1 MAEATQTKTTIAID
15 PVTRIE
21 GHLKAE
27 VVVENG
33 KVVDAKLTGG
43 MYRGFESILRGRHPR
58 DAAQIVQRICGVCP
72 TAHATAASIALEKAS
87 GTAVPSNGRATR
99 NLILGANYLQ
109 SHILH
114 FYHLA
119 GQDFIQGPDTA
130 PFMPRYA
137 KPDLRL
143 PPAINAVGVDQ
154 YVEALE
160 VRAVCH
166 EMVALFGGRMPHVHG
181 ILAGGA
187 AEIPTKE
194 KLVEYAARFKKVRKF
209 VEEKYLPV
217 VYLVGSQY
225 KDLGAFGQGYRNALC
240 VGVFPLD
247 DEGKEFVFKAGAYQD
262 GKDMPFDVKRV
273 TEDVKYSWFADST
286 SGKPF
291 TKGENVLEVDKKGA
305 YSFVKA
311 PLYNG
316 KPMEVGPLARMWVN
330 NKPISPIGQKLFKE
344 YFGLD
349 VKNFRD
355 MGEDLAFSL
364 LGRHVA
370 RAEESYLMLDV
381 VERFLKEVRPD
392 EETFSMPVMKDS
404 EGFGFTEAP
413 RGSLMHF
420 TKVRNGKID
429 NYQIVSATL
438 WNCAPR
444 NDTGMR
450 GALEE
455 ALALAPSATSATALS
470 AAGWALTTL
479 PASVLELRIWLD
491 PTMEE
496 AWARQAASA
505 CTGALA
511 AAWLCVTPAPMRII
525 CSRFPIC
532 FSSFIFVISTRHSG
546 QCFPSLISSTRSV
559 PPAITLAFPICF
571 CSSPAA
577 SSTVCGT

>member
-247 DEGKEFVFKAGAYQD
+247 DEG
-262 GKDMPFDVKRV
+262 
-273 TEDVKYSWFADST
+273 
-286 SGKPF
+286 
-291 TKGENVLEVDKKGA
+291 
-305 YSFVKA
+305 
-311 PLYNG
+311 
-316 KPMEVGPLARMWVN
+316 
-330 NKPISPIGQKLFKE
+330 
-344 YFGLD
+344 
-349 VKNFRD
+349 
-355 MGEDLAFSL
+355 
-364 LGRHVA
+364 
-370 RAEESYLMLDV
+370 
-381 VERFLKEVRPD
+381 
-392 EETFSMPVMKDS
+392 
-404 EGFGFTEAP
+404 
-413 RGSLMHF
+413 
-420 TKVRNGKID
+420 
-429 NYQIVSATL
+429 
-438 WNCAPR
+438 
-444 NDTGMR
+444 
-450 GALEE
+450 
-455 ALALAPSATSATALS
+455 
-470 AAGWALTTL
+470 
-479 PASVLELRIWLD
+479 
-491 PTMEE
+491 
-496 AWARQAASA
+496 
-505 CTGALA
+505 
-511 AAWLCVTPAPMRII
+511 
-525 CSRFPIC
+525 
-532 FSSFIFVISTRHSG
+532 
-546 QCFPSLISSTRSV
+546 
-559 PPAITLAFPICF
+559 
-571 CSSPAA
+571 
-577 SSTVCGT
+577 